1 MSAWIH
7 FAGSAGVAL
16 LLLTL
21 VGNLACKTVL
31 DWSGLSRAM
40 TQAETAEPDPAP
52 SANTPRVG
60 RLIGHLERLMIA
72 SGLIIGAWE
81 ILAAVVALKTVAR
94 FKDLDQ
100 KLNAEYFL
108 VGSLFS
114 VVWAIVVTQ
123 AWIAYDS
130 AFGLDLANRIAG

>member
-7 FAGSAGVAL
+7 FAGSVAVAL
-16 LLLTL
+16 LLLTV
-21 VGNLACKTVL
+21 VGNLACKAVL

-40 TQAETAEPDPAP
+40 AQTPEAEGAEA

-94 FKDLDQ
+94 FKDLDE

-114 VVWAIVVTQ
+114 VVWAIIVTQ
-123 AWIAYDS
+123 AWIAYD
-130 AFGLDLANRIAG
+130 AAYGLDLVGRIAG

>member
-1 MSAWIH
+1 MSALIH
-7 FAGSAGVAL
+7 FIASTTVGL

-21 VGNLACKTVL
+21 VGNLACKAVL
-31 DWSGLSRAM
+31 DWSGLSQAM
-40 TQAETAEPDPAP
+40 NQSRPPEAPAP
-52 SANTPRVG
+52 SAPRVG

-72 SGLIIGAWE
+72 AGLVIGAWE

-114 VVWAIVVTQ
+114 VVWAILVTQ
-123 AWIAYDS
+123 AWIAYDA
-130 AFGLDLANRIAG
+130 AFGLDLASSIRASR

>member
-7 FAGSAGVAL
+7 FAGSTVLAL
-16 LLLTL
+16 AVLTV
-21 VGNLACKTVL
+21 VGNLACKAVL

-40 TQAETAEPDPAP
+40 IQTEAEVAEATA

-94 FKDLDQ
+94 FKDLDE

-114 VVWAIVVTQ
+114 VAWAIVVTQ
-123 AWIAYDS
+123 AWIAYDG
-130 AFGLDLANRIAG
+130 AFGLGLAALIG